1 MRGNYGKLFLLLN
14 KRLLKKPSFVILL
27 CMIPVIVFGLHLV
40 SERES
45 GIVRIALVNE
55 GSQEAGTII
64 DELMNKPSVFLFD
77 TYENGEEAE
86 EALLDNRVDAVWIFP
101 GDYSDRISD
110 FTGSLVRNTKD
121 SDGAVEIVEREDNV
135 LLQLSR
141 MELFGAL
148 YSDLSFSLFDNYIN
162 LRLADSEVSAA
173 ALHGYYDNNRNTGM
187 LFDYRDTD
195 ERSPKEQDVSES
207 YLFTPLRGVL
217 LLLTLLCGLAAA
229 MYYRA
234 DLDKEIFTWMP
245 VGNKWI
251 FEHVYLMTALVDGG
265 LVVLITFFITGLAAS
280 PLTEIALMFLFI
292 LSCCSFC
299 SIIRRLTFN
308 LRSLATSIPILILA
322 MLVVCPVFIYIR
334 ALRGIQLLL
343 PPFYYLMAQNNAGY
357 LNLFVIYTMAIIAV
371 DVLFGL
377 GSRCSG

>member
-14 KRLLKKPSFVILL
+14 KRLLKKPSFIILL

-55 GSQEAGTII
+55 GSQEVGTII

-77 TYENGEEAE
+77 TYENGKDAE

-101 GDYSDRISD
+101 RDYSDRISD
-110 FTGSLVRNTKD
+110 FTGSLVKNTKD
-121 SDGAVEIVEREDNV
+121 SEGAVEIVEREDNV

-162 LRLADSEVSAA
+162 LRLADSEVPAGT
-173 ALHGYYDNNRNTGM
+173 LRGYYDNNRNTGM

-245 VGNKWI
+245 VGNKWV
-251 FEHVYLMTALVDGG
+251 FEHVYLLTALVDGG
-265 LVVLITFFITGLAAS
+265 IVVLITFFITGLATS

-292 LSCCSFC
+292 LSCCCFC

-308 LRSLATSIPILILA
+308 LRSLATFIPILMLA

-343 PPFYYLMAQNNAGY
+343 PPFYYLMAQNNTGY
-357 LNLFVIYTMAIIAV
+357 LNLFVIYSLAIIAV

>member
-1 MRGNYGKLFLLLN
+1 MRGNYGRLFLLLN
-14 KRLLKKPSFVILL
+14 KRLLKKPSFIILL
-27 CMIPVIVFGLHLV
+27 LMIPVIVFGLHLI

-55 GSQEAGTII
+55 GSAEAGTII
-64 DELMNKPSVFLFD
+64 DELMDKPSVFLFD
-77 TYENGEEAE
+77 TYKNGKEAE

-101 GDYSDRISD
+101 RDYSDRISD
-110 FTGSLVRNTKD
+110 FTGSLVKNSKD
-121 SDGAVEIVEREDNV
+121 SEGAVEIVEREDNV

-162 LRLADSEVSAA
+162 IRLADEKVPAET
-173 ALHGYYDNNRNTGM
+173 LRGYYDNDKNTGM

-195 ERSPKEQDVSES
+195 ERVPEEKDVSES

-245 VGNKWI
+245 VGNKWV
-251 FEHVYLMTALVDGG
+251 FEHVYLLTALVDGG
-265 LVVLITFFITGLAAS
+265 LVVLITFFITGLATSA
-280 PLTEIALMFLFI
+280 LTEIALMFLFI
-292 LSCCSFC
+292 LSCCCFC

-308 LRSLATSIPILILA
+308 LRSLATFIPILMLA

-343 PPFYYLMAQNNAGY
+343 PPFYYLMAQNNTSY
-357 LNLFVIYTMAIIAV
+357 LNLFVIYSLAIIAV

>member
-110 FTGSLVRNTKD
+110 FTGALVRNTKD

-292 LSCCSFC
+292 LSCCCFC

>member
-64 DELMNKPSVFLFD
+64 DELINKPSVFLFD

-148 YSDLSFSLFDNYIN
+148 YSDLSFSLFYNYIN
-162 LRLADSEVSAA
+162 LRLADSEVPAA

-280 PLTEIALMFLFI
+280 PLTEIVLMFLFI
-292 LSCCSFC
+292 LSCCCFC

-357 LNLFVIYTMAIIAV
+357 PNLFVIYTMAIIAV

>member
-14 KRLLKKPSFVILL
+14 KRLLKKPSFIILL

-77 TYENGEEAE
+77 TYESGKDAE

-101 GDYSDRISD
+101 RDYSDRISD
-110 FTGSLVRNTKD
+110 FTGSLVKNTKD
-121 SDGAVEIVEREDNV
+121 SEGAVEIVEREDNV

-162 LRLADSEVSAA
+162 IRLADTKVPAGT
-173 ALHGYYDNNRNTGM
+173 LRGYYDNNRNTGM

-245 VGNKWI
+245 VGNKWV
-251 FEHVYLMTALVDGG
+251 FEHVYLLTALVDGG
-265 LVVLITFFITGLAAS
+265 LVVLITFFITGLATS

-292 LSCCSFC
+292 LSCCCFC

-308 LRSLATSIPILILA
+308 LRSLATFIPILMLA

-334 ALRGIQLLL
+334 ALRGIQHLL
-343 PPFYYLMAQNNAGY
+343 PPFYYLMAQNNTGY
-357 LNLFVIYTMAIIAV
+357 LNLFVIYSLAIIAV

>member
-14 KRLLKKPSFVILL
+14 KRLLKKPSFIILL
-27 CMIPVIVFGLHLV
+27 CMILVIVFGLHLV

-77 TYENGEEAE
+77 TYESGKDAE

-101 GDYSDRISD
+101 RDYSDRISD
-110 FTGSLVRNTKD
+110 FTGSLVKNTKD
-121 SDGAVEIVEREDNV
+121 SEGAVEIVEREDNV

-162 LRLADSEVSAA
+162 IRLADTKVPAGT
-173 ALHGYYDNNRNTGM
+173 LRGYYD
-187 LFDYRDTD
+187 
-195 ERSPKEQDVSES
+195 EQDVSES

-245 VGNKWI
+245 VGNKWV
-251 FEHVYLMTALVDGG
+251 FEHVYLLTALVDGG
-265 LVVLITFFITGLAAS
+265 IVVLITFFITGLATS

-292 LSCCSFC
+292 LSCCCFC

-308 LRSLATSIPILILA
+308 LRSLATFIPILMLA

-343 PPFYYLMAQNNAGY
+343 PPFYYLMAQNNTGY
-357 LNLFVIYTMAIIAV
+357 LNLFVIYSLAIIAV

>member
-14 KRLLKKPSFVILL
+14 KRLLKKPSFIILL

-77 TYENGEEAE
+77 TYENGKDAE

-101 GDYSDRISD
+101 RDYSDRISD
-110 FTGSLVRNTKD
+110 FTGSLVKNTKD
-121 SDGAVEIVEREDNV
+121 SEGAVEIVEREDNV

-162 LRLADSEVSAA
+162 LRLADSEVPAGT
-173 ALHGYYDNNRNTGM
+173 LRGYYDNNRNTGM

-245 VGNKWI
+245 VGNKWV
-251 FEHVYLMTALVDGG
+251 FEHVYLLTALVDGG
-265 LVVLITFFITGLAAS
+265 IVVLITFFITGLATS

-292 LSCCSFC
+292 LSCCCFC

-308 LRSLATSIPILILA
+308 LRSLATFIPILMLA

-343 PPFYYLMAQNNAGY
+343 PPFYYLMAQNNTGY
-357 LNLFVIYTMAIIAV
+357 LNLFVIYSLAIIAV

>member
-1 MRGNYGKLFLLLN
+1 
-14 KRLLKKPSFVILL
+14 
-27 CMIPVIVFGLHLV
+27 
-40 SERES
+40 
-45 GIVRIALVNE
+45 
-55 GSQEAGTII
+55 
-64 DELMNKPSVFLFD
+64 
-77 TYENGEEAE
+77 
-86 EALLDNRVDAVWIFP
+86 
-101 GDYSDRISD
+101 
-110 FTGSLVRNTKD
+110 
-121 SDGAVEIVEREDNV
+121 
-135 LLQLSR
+135 
-141 MELFGAL
+141 
-148 YSDLSFSLFDNYIN
+148 
-162 LRLADSEVSAA
+162 
-173 ALHGYYDNNRNTGM
+173 M

-245 VGNKWI
+245 VGNKWV
-251 FEHVYLMTALVDGG
+251 FEHVYLLTALVDGG
-265 LVVLITFFITGLAAS
+265 LVVLITFFITGLATS

-292 LSCCSFC
+292 LSCCCFC

-308 LRSLATSIPILILA
+308 LRSLATFIPILMLA

-343 PPFYYLMAQNNAGY
+343 PPFYYLMAQNNTGY
-357 LNLFVIYTMAIIAV
+357 LNLFVIYSLAIIAV